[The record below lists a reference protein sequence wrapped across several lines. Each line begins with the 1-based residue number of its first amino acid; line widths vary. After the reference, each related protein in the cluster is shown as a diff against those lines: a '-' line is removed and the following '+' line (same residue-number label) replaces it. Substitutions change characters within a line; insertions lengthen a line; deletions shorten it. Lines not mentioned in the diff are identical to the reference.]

1 MKFGIVSD
9 SSCDL
14 SLQYAQQEQVTIVSF
29 YVSFDGERYMKE
41 GKEIAVTDFYQKMA
55 DNPGCYPKTSMPSVQ
70 DYIEAFLPFVKERMP
85 VLCICLTKKFSGSM
99 QAAINAREALT
110 ETYPEAKIQV
120 MDSQLVTA
128 VQALFVQEAVRLR
141 NSGLELEEAVK
152 ALEKIRSS
160 GHIFFTTMDLK
171 YLEHGGRIG
180 KAASLAGSMLNIKP
194 LLQYFDGEL
203 GPTEL
208 CRGRKKSLCKVAEM
222 FVDYLEKKKI
232 NLEEYLLVTG
242 EGLHVPEYKT
252 FKDDLRDKMGK
263 KGYPVKDWPQVQIGA
278 TIGVHIGPYP
288 IGVGILKKAEI

>member
-1 MKFGIVSD
+1 M
-9 SSCDL
+9 
-14 SLQYAQQEQVTIVSF
+14 
-29 YVSFDGERYMKE
+29 
-41 GKEIAVTDFYQKMA
+41 
-55 DNPGCYPKTSMPSVQ
+55 
-70 DYIEAFLPFVKERMP
+70 
-85 VLCICLTKKFSGSM
+85 
-99 QAAINAREALT
+99 
-110 ETYPEAKIQV
+110 
-120 MDSQLVTA
+120 TA

-160 GHIFFTTMDLK
+160 GHIFFTTKDLK

-278 TIGVHIGPYP
+278 TIGVHTGPYP